1 MRDRR
6 GMYDIAGQVA
16 AWLDRGSAVH
26 VAQVVATRG
35 FSSSDP
41 GAAFAWTDDGA
52 RAGALLPGIA
62 EQLAGAGEHDGRLV
76 EVTVSDLDAVAAG
89 LSCGGTATV
98 FVQSA
103 AAFPSDTWQR
113 LQRREP
119 ICLVSE
125 LSDTGSALTTCYTA
139 ADVRAAPRHP
149 DGVDVPRLFA
159 RGVSATAL
167 ARGDDIQVVVTL
179 WPSTE
184 LVVIGNGAIA
194 AALVDS
200 ATLLGWASAVTDE
213 VSDAVERARR
223 LTESDAIVVL
233 SHDRDTDVPALAAA
247 LSSRAGYVGA
257 LGSRHTQAA
266 RREGLVARDIG
277 DEQFARLHGPAGLD
291 IDAHTPAEIAV
302 SIVAEIL
309 ANRAGSGG
317 GSISRREGPV
327 HTAGVHAPP
336 PRY

>member
-1 MRDRR
+1 
-6 GMYDIAGQVA
+6 MYDIAGQVA
-16 AWLDRGSAVH
+16 EWLESGSAVH

-41 GAAFAWTDDGA
+41 GAALAWTDEGA
-52 RAGALLPGIA
+52 SVGELLPGIA
-62 EQLAGAGEHDGRLV
+62 DQLTVGAHDGRLTDI
-76 EVTVSDLDAVAAG
+76 TVSDDEAVAAG

-98 FVQSA
+98 FVQSG
-103 AAFPSDTWQR
+103 AAFPADTWQR

-119 ICLVSE
+119 IALVSA
-125 LSDTGSALTTCYTA
+125 LADTGPAVTEVYTA
-139 ADVRAAPRHP
+139 ADVRAAPRHS

-159 RGVSATAL
+159 RGVSATSL
-167 ARGDDIQVVVTL
+167 TRGERDQVVVTL
-179 WPSTE
+179 WPNTE
-184 LVVIGNGAIA
+184 LVVVGDGAIA
-194 AALVDS
+194 AALADNAS
-200 ATLLGWASAVTDE
+200 LLGWSAAITDE
-213 VSDAVERARR
+213 VSDAVERAQR

-266 RREGLVARDIG
+266 RRDGLTARGFG
-277 DEQFARLHGPAGLD
+277 DAAFARLHGPAGLD

-309 ANRAGSGG
+309 ANRAGSSGA
-317 GSISRREGPV
+317 SISAREGPV

>member
-1 MRDRR
+1 
-6 GMYDIAGQVA
+6 MYDIADQVA
-16 AWLDRGSAVH
+16 AWLDRGVAVR

-35 FSSSDP
+35 FSSNDP
-41 GAAFAWTDDGA
+41 GAAYAWTDDDA
-52 RAGALLPGIA
+52 RVGELLPGVA
-62 EQLAGAGEHDGRLV
+62 EQLGDSGPHDGRLTD
-76 EVTVSDLDAVAAG
+76 VTVSDGDAVAAG

-103 AAFPSDTWQR
+103 AAFPAGTWQR

-119 ICLVSE
+119 IVLVSE
-125 LSDTGSALTTCYTA
+125 LADAEPAVTECYTA
-139 ADVRAAPRHP
+139 TDVRAARRHP
-149 DGVDVPRLFA
+149 DGVDVPRMFA
-159 RGVSATAL
+159 RGVSATSL
-167 ARGDDIQVVVTL
+167 ARGDRTQVVVTL
-179 WPSTE
+179 WPNTE
-184 LVVIGNGAIA
+184 LVVVGDGAIA
-194 AALVDS
+194 AALAANAS
-200 ATLLGWASAVTDE
+200 LLGWSSAVTAE
-213 VSDAVERARR
+213 VSDAVERAKR

-266 RREGLVARDIG
+266 RREGLTALGAG
-277 DEQFARLHGPAGLD
+277 DAHFSRLHGPAGLD

-309 ANRAGSGG
+309 ANRAGSSGA
-317 GSISRREGPV
+317 SISRREGPV